1 MRAKKTLTAPALVL
15 SFLLLSV
22 ASRYIDSAVLG
33 YGDQLYLSLIILR
46 MIIFVLPCI
55 FYIKMNGPGYT
66 FKLNLRII
74 SPGRIGFLL
83 LAFLV
88 LITGGAVIK
97 LLLTYMGANATE
109 FMGYESMVALTDA
122 TTATNVLYIITAF
135 AVLPAVTEE
144 FAFRAVILTEYNGSG
159 LGAAW
164 SVIFCAVLYSLISFR
179 PDMLLLYIFIG
190 VILSITVYVTRSV
203 FAAIIVHLLYNM
215 FNIFFEGYILR
226 LVKLPEN
233 LTLTSFL
240 VISLFLLMLVLML
253 GEAERLYHNDAL
265 ISGEDDSD
273 AERIKTGGLRSL
285 GEAVI
290 SPALLLCIAA
300 FITGLFL

>member
-1 MRAKKTLTAPALVL
+1 M

-46 MIIFVLPCI
+46 MIIFILPCI
-55 FYIKMNGPGYT
+55 FYIKMNGPGYA

-74 SPGRIGFLL
+74 SPGRIGFML

-88 LITGGAVIK
+88 LITGSAVIK

-122 TTATNVLYIITAF
+122 TTVTNVLYIITAF

-164 SVIFCAVLYSLISFR
+164 SAIFCAVLYSFISFR

-190 VILSITVYVTRSV
+190 VILSITVYVTHSV
-203 FAAIIVHLLYNM
+203 FAAIIVHLLYNL

-233 LTLTSFL
+233 ITLTSFL
-240 VISLFLLMLVLML
+240 VISLFLLMLVFML
-253 GEAERLYHNDAL
+253 GEAERLYHNDGL
-265 ISGEDDSD
+265 TSDDEDNE
-273 AERIKTGGLRSL
+273 AERIKTGGPHIL

-290 SPALLLCIAA
+290 SPSLLLCIGA
-300 FITGLFL
+300 FIAGLFL

>member
-46 MIIFVLPCI
+46 MIVFVLPCI
-55 FYIKMNGPGYT
+55 FYIKLCGPGYA

-74 SPGRIGFLL
+74 LPNRIGFLL

-88 LITGGAVIK
+88 LITGSAVIK

-109 FMGYESMVALTDA
+109 FLGYESMVALTDA
-122 TTATNVLYIITAF
+122 TTVTNVLYIITAF

-159 LGAAW
+159 LGAGW
-164 SVIFCAVLYSLISFR
+164 SAVFCAALYSLISFR
-179 PDMLLLYIFIG
+179 PDMLLLYVFIG
-190 VILSITVYVTRSV
+190 VILSVTVYVTRSV
-203 FAAIIVHLLYNM
+203 FAAIIVHLLYNI

-240 VISLFLLMLVLML
+240 VISLFLLMLVFML
-253 GEAERLYHNDAL
+253 GEAERLYHNDGL
-265 ISGEDDSD
+265 TLGEDDD
-273 AERIKTGGLRSL
+273 DEKHNKTGGLHIL

-290 SPALLLCIAA
+290 SPALLLCIGA
-300 FITGLFL
+300 FIAGLFL